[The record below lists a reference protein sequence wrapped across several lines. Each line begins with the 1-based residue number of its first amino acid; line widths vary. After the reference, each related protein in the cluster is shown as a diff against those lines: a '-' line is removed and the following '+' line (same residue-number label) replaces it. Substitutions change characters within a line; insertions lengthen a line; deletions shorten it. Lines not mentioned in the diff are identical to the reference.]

1 MPVSTF
7 NQPDFTS
14 QTPSA
19 YKTAIDDAVRVI
31 ARMGASFAPHE
42 QAVPAMTVRIDA
54 GIIYSSSTKT
64 VAEVAAQN
72 SAVITAPSSNPRIDR
87 VVVDRTA
94 GTVSVITGSEAA
106 SPSAPAIA
114 GDVVPIAQIALTVG
128 MTEIANT
135 DITDE
140 RNVFALG
147 MTELAVTAVGTLTQ
161 LTAPAVGDQLAL
173 ADVSAS
179 DLEKRITLEDMLK
192 VIDALTEDTAPDTS
206 ADYVVTYDTSDSGAK
221 KVALNVLG
229 GDTGEVKMFAGAAAS
244 IPSGWLACDGSAVS
258 RTTYADLFSTLGT
271 LWGVGDGSTTFNLP
285 DFRGKGPVGVNDA
298 GLPNGETGSY
308 STRNEADVGGAE
320 THALTTAELAAHTH
334 GAGSY
339 AIPKAGG
346 AGSAATVSTSTSA
359 FINFS
364 VTGTSGS
371 AGSGTAHNNMQPF
384 TAINFIIKT

>member
-1 MPVSTF
+1 MVSTF
-7 NQPDFTS
+7 TQPDFTA
-14 QTPSA
+14 QGDTV
-19 YKTAIDDAVRVI
+19 YKTALDDAAAVFKRS
-31 ARMGASFAPHE
+31 AAMFAPHE
-42 QAVPAMTVRIDA
+42 QSTPDMTVRVDA
-54 GIIYSSSTKT
+54 GHIYDPDGKT
-64 VAEVAAQN
+64 LTEVAAQ
-72 SAVITAPSSNPRIDR
+72 STGTITAPSSNPRIDR

-173 ADVSAS
+173 ADASAS

-229 GDTGEVKMFAGAAAS
+229 GDIGEVKMFAGAAAS

-320 THALTTAELAAHTH
+320 THALTTAELANHTH

-339 AIPKAGG
+339 QIPSSNTGSG
-346 AGSAATVSTSTSA
+346 ASPTRANNSISSTA
-359 FINFS
+359 
-364 VTGTSGS
+364 VTGTSS
-371 AGSGTAHNNMQPF
+371 AAGSGTAHNNMQPF